1 MASRRRQSSSPNTRP
16 ELKAGHKL
24 NLEVRTDVDLST
36 LCTFKLGGTAREVFL
51 PSSLEELAR
60 AVTSSHESS
69 GRSLLLGRGSNVVF
83 SSREMVTPLIVTT
96 ELNKITFPGSARQAP
111 DWSRPAFKDA
121 GNHPLV
127 FCECGASIASLIRFT
142 MEKKLGDLT
151 FLAGVPGTVGGALAM
166 NAEGVMDILEGN
178 LWIAE
183 LAGKQYDEIRIRPS
197 TDFRYS
203 YRHSSVQDTI
213 AVAALLRLSPKP
225 PEAMQAE
232 IEEITAKRRRT
243 QPHQQPSAGS
253 VFKNPPNDFAGRL
266 LEAAGMKGARVGD
279 AAFSDKHANF
289 IVNLGNATGEDVLEL
304 MLQGKKAVWE
314 KFGISL
320 FPEVKFFGEFDP
332 QKLHYLNEELSLIN
346 D

>member
-96 ELNKITFPGSARQAP
+96 ELNKIT
-111 DWSRPAFKDA
+111 
-121 GNHPLV
+121 
-127 FCECGASIASLIRFT
+127 
-142 MEKKLGDLT
+142 
-151 FLAGVPGTVGGALAM
+151 LAGVPGTVGGALAM

-183 LAGKQYDEIRIRPS
+183 LAGKQYDEIRIRPG

-225 PEAMQAE
+225 PEAMEAA